1 MSEAS
6 HIPQIVG
13 GVIAL
18 LTIAAAI
25 LVLTRRLR
33 FPFTVALVLIGAGL
47 SLGVRMFPQFSL
59 RDLEISPALIL
70 YVFLPVLIFES
81 AFNLHGRLLRQNL
94 SPVLTLAIP
103 GLLLSTF
110 VIGIIVKLTTPFSLV
125 IALLLGAI
133 LSATDPIAVI
143 SVFRRL
149 GAPRRLT
156 ILVEGESLFN
166 DATSIVLARILLG
179 VFLAGQVSGTVV
191 ARGALDFVLVFIGGL
206 AVGAVLGLIAGFL
219 LGAVGSDLFVEITLT
234 TTLAYASFL
243 IAENVFHV
251 SGVTATLAAGLIVG
265 GWGRM
270 KISASVREHLD
281 QFWAYIAFISNALI
295 FLMVGLRVNFSELSV
310 NARLLGWT
318 VVAMLISR
326 AIVIYGLMPLV
337 GRLPGAEP
345 IGAAYRAVMFWG
357 GLRGAVALA
366 IVLSLPPFPER
377 ETLVALVMGAV
388 LFTLLVQ
395 GLTIEP
401 LVKWLGLDKPPLADR
416 FSRLEALFGA
426 QQRALERLPELLAV
440 KLFNAS
446 VAERLRTECARQLQI
461 TKHEIDELT
470 HRELDRNEQRRIV
483 FLRAFAEERSAYVD
497 LFDRGQLSET
507 AFRELT
513 PALDAQQDAMR
524 YRGVYLISPVREL
537 HRHRIERS
545 ILRALDRVR
554 LAERLRL
561 RRVAL
566 DYEVAW
572 GEYQASGRVL
582 EMLAGLA
589 ELEAIPSHILDEV
602 VDSYNERHSAAQ
614 ARLDHTAEQFPEFVY
629 DLQEQLG
636 WRLVLLAELASVE
649 RLAREGTIPSPV
661 ADRLKTDMEGE
672 MGRLGRHEITKLKT
686 TPAEL
691 LRTVPFLRD
700 LPAEDFAILAARLHP
715 QTVRAHEVIFDEGDP
730 GDALYIIARGVVRV
744 SRRDGN
750 VWRNI
755 ASLMAG
761 NFFGEG
767 ALLDHRP
774 RNATL
779 TAMTPCSLYKLKRKD
794 LEVVVDV
801 YPNIRRALEQESE
814 RRKQENVGGAASD
827 SRNNK

>member
-25 LVLTRRLR
+25 LVLTRRLK

-47 SLGVRMFPQFSL
+47 SLSVRMLPQLSL

-295 FLMVGLRVNFSELSV
+295 FLMVGLRVSFSELSV
-310 NARLLGWT
+310 NARLLGST
-318 VVAMLISR
+318 VVAMLVSR

-461 TKHEIDELT
+461 TKREIDELT

-582 EMLAGLA
+582 DMLAGLA
-589 ELEAIPSHILDEV
+589 GLEAIPSQILDEV
-602 VDSYNERHSAAQ
+602 VGSYNERHSAAQ

-649 RLAREGTIPSPV
+649 RLARAGTIPSPV

-686 TPAEL
+686 TPEEL

-774 RNATL
+774 RNATV
-779 TAMTPCSLYKLKRKD
+779 TSMTPCSLYKLKRKD

-814 RRKQENVGGAASD
+814 RRKQENVVGAASE